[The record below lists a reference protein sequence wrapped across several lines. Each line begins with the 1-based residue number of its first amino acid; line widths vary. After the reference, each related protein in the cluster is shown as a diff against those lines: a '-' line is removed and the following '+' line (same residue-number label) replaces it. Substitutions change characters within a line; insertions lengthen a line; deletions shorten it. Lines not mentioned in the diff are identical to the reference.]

1 MNNLRLVLIKQ
12 TLLKVMKLGIRER
25 EKKRKKRTNY
35 SADADDHLNDMS
47 PWKEQKNIIYY
58 GITRSNTSF
67 FIFSSKKRNFI
78 HSFKDSKLNENGMFL
93 NVLYYPCN
101 NRQTLVDPLD

>member
-47 PWKEQKNIIYY
+47 P
-58 GITRSNTSF
+58 
-67 FIFSSKKRNFI
+67 
-78 HSFKDSKLNENGMFL
+78 
-93 NVLYYPCN
+93 
-101 NRQTLVDPLD
+101 